1 MEHLGIVKFDHIWP
15 LVLEILSHL
24 NVANQV
30 SVDISMVM
38 FSIVESVPCWFTGP
52 RDPRGPTGP
61 RSRDGGSTG
70 QAGFKQ
76 GNDGKSRFFKN
87 IITQK
92 TKIGILIHD
101 GYHPRFFFAISCY
114 LR

>member
-38 FSIVESVPCWFTGP
+38 FSIVV
-52 RDPRGPTGP
+52 RALLVH
-61 RSRDGGSTG
+61 RSQGS
-70 QAGFKQ
+70 Q
-76 GNDGKSRFFKN
+76 GSHGSQV
-87 IITQK
+87 T
-92 TKIGILIHD
+92 
-101 GYHPRFFFAISCY
+101 
-114 LR
+114 